1 MSVIHTLAHWLAA
14 TPGAS
19 GSGLGG
25 WFHTLSPFLVEFSP
39 GVGLRWYGLAYAA
52 AFVWGWLYLRWA
64 AKRGVSLIPADRVGD
79 AILWIILGVV
89 VGGRLG
95 YVLFYEVSLLW
106 SFSDSLPF
114 WGVLAINKG
123 GMASHGGMIG
133 VILASWRISR
143 GWRPFESDPGEGD
156 AKAASRA
163 GAASTRVGRCP
174 TLHVLDVLA
183 LGTPVGL
190 LLGRLA
196 NFVNGE
202 LLGRIVAMPGQR
214 APWWAVRYPQE
225 VTSGHDAPRTPEQ
238 ADALNAVI
246 ADYSRE
252 GDTFADAWDRVLSAL
267 HRGDE
272 GLVERLEP
280 LISARMPSQL
290 VQAFC
295 EGVALAVVLWAVAR
309 VPRKPGV
316 IGCWFLIAY
325 GLMRIGTEFVRLP
338 DDHLADPRI
347 MGLTRGQWL
356 SGLMIAAGVG
366 FLFWV
371 SRRSVERLGGWSRSK
386 PEFGA
391 IDEPATSEKPAG

>member
-1 MSVIHTLAHWLAA
+1 MSAVHALANALAG
-14 TPGAS
+14 TPAAA

-25 WFHTLSPFLVEFSP
+25 WFHTLSPFLVEFSQ

-106 SFSDSLPF
+106 SFSDSLPY

-143 GWRPFESDPGEGD
+143 GWKPFEPDAVGGD
-156 AKAASRA
+156 AKAESGVGPR
-163 GAASTRVGRCP
+163 RIGRCP
-174 TLHVLDVLA
+174 MLHVLDVLA
-183 LGTPVGL
+183 SCAPIGL
-190 LLGRLA
+190 LFGRLA

-225 VTSGHDAPRTPEQ
+225 VTSGHDAPRTDEQ
-238 ADALNAVI
+238 VRALDEVI
-246 ADYSRE
+246 AAYARD
-252 GDTFADAWDRVLSAL
+252 GDSVADAWDRVLHAV
-267 HRGDE
+267 HRGDA

-280 LISARMPSQL
+280 LISARVPSQL
-290 VQAFC
+290 VQGFC
-295 EGVALAVVLWAVAR
+295 EGVVLAVVLWTVAR

-371 SRRSVERLGGWSRSK
+371 SRRSVERLGGWARPK
-386 PEFGA
+386 ATAERANPGE
-391 IDEPATSEKPAG
+391 TSEKPAP

>member
-1 MSVIHTLAHWLAA
+1 MSALLAASLTLATAA
-14 TPGAS
+14 A

-143 GWRPFESDPGEGD
+143 GWKPFEADALEGD
-156 AKAASRA
+156 TNARSNAAGDARPH
-163 GAASTRVGRCP
+163 RVGRCP
-174 TLHVLDVLA
+174 MLHVLDVLA
-183 LGTPVGL
+183 SCAPIGL
-190 LLGRLA
+190 LFGRLA

-238 ADALNAVI
+238 IDALNAVI

-252 GDTFADAWDRVLSAL
+252 GDTFADAWDRVLHAI
-267 HRGDE
+267 HRGDD

-280 LISARMPSQL
+280 LISARAPSQL

-295 EGVALAVVLWAVAR
+295 EGVVLAVVLWAVAR

-347 MGLTRGQWL
+347 MGITRGQWL
-356 SGLMIAAGVG
+356 SGLMIAAGIG
-366 FLFWV
+366 FLFWL
-371 SRRSVERLGGWSRSK
+371 SRRSMDRLGGWARPK
-386 PEFGA
+386 A
-391 IDEPATSEKPAG
+391 TAEPANRGGTSEKPAA